1 MLQAGFKLTTTTD
14 TQLFVYHYPISLVDG
29 ILPCCLPSC
38 FPALSTPPPLSSW
51 SQRKAEVINHRQ
63 MVEGNGTRAQYGHN
77 AHNYSSL
84 NRCTENTAGH
94 HYIITLWVRPRWIHV
109 EMTQHFLTSNGTNDE
124 WYPISQSKWVK
135 TICSTW
141 VLRIVNQTALSGQT
155 LLKMLA
161 SCIEEWHRGVWLKLA
176 PIFMTGIWLWATAQV
191 HCGAGGTRLAFS
203 AGYCTLD
210 VYFKDKYVPSWY
222 HLRN

>member
-1 MLQAGFKLTTTTD
+1 MSSRITWTNIKWVTNLRTACEQIIQAGFVNQIQTYFTLYCKYCKVMLQAGFKLTTTTD

-94 HYIITLWVRPRWIHV
+94 HYIITLWVRPRRIHV

-124 WYPISQSKWVK
+124 W
-135 TICSTW
+135 
-141 VLRIVNQTALSGQT
+141 
-155 LLKMLA
+155 
-161 SCIEEWHRGVWLKLA
+161 
-176 PIFMTGIWLWATAQV
+176 
-191 HCGAGGTRLAFS
+191 
-203 AGYCTLD
+203 
-210 VYFKDKYVPSWY
+210 
-222 HLRN
+222 